1 MNLFKSSII
10 DRMKNQKDKTPID
23 LNRKEKNNDKKIAI
37 LKELIESSSK
47 NKNFNT
53 PNEALGEIFNLMVK
67 IEKQKQFQR
76 LTNIDAEKQRQSV
89 VERRNKELIQA
100 LTGRLP
106 KKIEQKPVKEIP
118 FKPSFLGVALPAV
131 AIAAG
136 VTITTSAMAREAP
149 QVKPSETKPVIG
161 AEEQV
166 FTGPMNA
173 IQENVFTGP
182 MTGIQENVFT
192 GSMNAIQ
199 ENVFTGPMTGMQ
211 EQVFTGP
218 MTAIQ
223 EQVFTGPMEPIK
235 DKSEE
240 EKERS
245 LQELRERARLE
256 SERKIREQQELKRK
270 QDEEERI
277 RQENKLRQEQAIK
290 DAQKREEKIANRRD
304 EEAYANQT
312 LQRVSTPQPI
322 IPNTGRVAQGEQIA
336 TNQQPAPEPPR
347 QIVGGVA
354 LRQIYAIGDSH
365 ADLGGLAS
373 HQNIINRANGGQP
386 STSSKNYGGKH
397 TIRKSD
403 DVGLDNVPPNQI
415 VLISQGAN
423 DTANAMKAY
432 LDKMKLYREGKL
444 KVEPKLPPASI
455 IAQNVAKLVSAAKDR
470 GHIPVFLLF
479 PNGPG
484 RGRLPGHPP
493 IAEYYGGDYQE
504 EVRRAIRSAVEGLG
518 VPIVDAQGLDL
529 YDGIHARSYASVA
542 KRMVEIARQKEREL
556 TNRTQKISSIDPGM
570 ENFNNLFNMSNQNMY
585 LFSSL
590 ENMIEDTA
598 DIGTKDIQRG
608 GTIVQS
614 NVPLPESGGYV
625 AQFVNDK
632 PPLTAKTFEMKELI
646 IG

>member
-10 DRMKNQKDKTPID
+10 DKMKNQKDKTPID
-23 LNRKEKNNDKKIAI
+23 LNRKEKNDDKKIAI
-37 LKELIESSSK
+37 PKQLIEYSSG

-67 IEKQKQFQR
+67 IEKQKQFQH

-89 VERRNKELIQA
+89 VERRNKELIQS

-118 FKPSFLGVALPAV
+118 FKPSFLGAALPAV

-136 VTITTSAMAREAP
+136 VTLTTSAMARETP
-149 QVKPSETKPVIG
+149 QVKPSETKPIIG
-161 AEEQV
+161 AEEQVFTGPMTGIQEQV

-182 MTGIQENVFT
+182 MTAV
-192 GSMNAIQ
+192 
-199 ENVFTGPMTGMQ
+199 
-211 EQVFTGP
+211 
-218 MTAIQ
+218 Q

-240 EKERS
+240 EKERN

-290 DAQKREEKIANRRD
+290 DAQKREENIANRRD

-312 LQRVSTPQPI
+312 LQRISTPQPI
-322 IPNTGRVAQGEQIA
+322 IPNTGRVNQGEQIS
-336 TNQQPAPEPPR
+336 TNQQPAPEPPV

-365 ADLGGLAS
+365 ADRGGLSS
-373 HQNIINRANGGQP
+373 HEKIINRANGGQA

-423 DTANAMKAY
+423 DTANAMKNY
-432 LDKMKLYREGKL
+432 LDRMQKFKKGEIKT
-444 KVEPKLPPASI
+444 EPKLPPASI
-455 IAQNVAKLVSAAKDR
+455 IAQNVAKLVSAAKER

-529 YDGIHARSYASVA
+529 YDGIHARNYASVA
-542 KRMVEIARQKEREL
+542 KKMVEIAREKERKL
-556 TNRTQKISSIDPGM
+556 NNRTQKISSIDSGM
-570 ENFNNLFNMSNQNMY
+570 ENFNNLFNMSNQNMNM
-585 LFSSL
+585 FSSL
-590 ENMIEDTA
+590 EDMLRDTA
-598 DIGTKDIQRG
+598 DIDTKDVQRG
-608 GTIVQS
+608 GTFGQS
-614 NVPLPESGGYV
+614 NVPLPESSGYV
-625 AQFVNDK
+625 AQFVSDK
-632 PPLTAKTFEMKELI
+632 PSLTAKTFEMKELI